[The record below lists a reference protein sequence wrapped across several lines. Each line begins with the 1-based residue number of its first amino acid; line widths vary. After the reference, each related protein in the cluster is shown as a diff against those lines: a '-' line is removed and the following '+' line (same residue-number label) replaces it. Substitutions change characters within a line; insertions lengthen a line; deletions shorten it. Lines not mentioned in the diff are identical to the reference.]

1 MTNKNPYIIEIN
13 GPVIKAAPMGNSFIG
28 EIVYAGKSGLL
39 GEIIRLKGDVATIQ
53 VYEDTEGL
61 KVNEEVHPQGV
72 PLSLE
77 LGPGLIGGVFDG
89 LGRPLS
95 KLQEMSLFMDKGL
108 RVRTLDGERKWGFVP
123 SLEVGDEVKPLDI
136 VGLVQESPLLE
147 HKVMCP
153 HGVEGRVTF
162 IASQGE
168 YTVDEVIC
176 RVKNQKEEEFEV
188 KMCQVWPVRK
198 KRPTLTYLKP
208 EDPLITGQRVLDFF
222 FPLAKGGSAIIPGG
236 FGAGKTVLQHQ
247 LAKWSDAQVII
258 YIGCGERGNE
268 MTQVLKEFPQ
278 LRDPRSGR
286 PLIER
291 TVLIA
296 NTSNMPVTAREASIY
311 TGITIAEY
319 FRDMGYD
326 VALMAD
332 STSRWAEAL
341 REISGRLEELPAEE
355 GFPAYL
361 SSMLAGFYE
370 RAGRCKVTS
379 DREGSISIVGAV
391 SPPGGDFSEPVT
403 VHSKRFVSVFWAL
416 DKELSSKRHFP
427 AINWIQSYSEFLD
440 DIREWWDSQDERI
453 KWSSLRKEAMLI
465 LHDDENLQ
473 KIVRLIGEDPLPDGQ
488 KLTLFCA
495 RLIKEGFL
503 QQFAF
508 DRNDSFCVAQKQLL
522 LMDTILYFYR
532 KAKDLI
538 AHKIPVTKITELSV
552 TQDILRAKFEVPNDK
567 LEEFS
572 ELKARIDKQFDYV
585 RREYE

>member
-1 MTNKNPYIIEIN
+1 MQNKISSVVEIN
-13 GPVIKAAPMGNSFIG
+13 GPVIKASNLESSFIG
-28 EIVYAGKSGLL
+28 EIVYVGQSRLL
-39 GEIIRLKGDVATIQ
+39 GEIIRLKSGIATIQ

-61 KVNEEVHPQGV
+61 KIAEQVEPAGI
-72 PLSLE
+72 PLSIE

-89 LGRPLS
+89 LGRPL
-95 KLQEMSLFMDKGL
+95 KELKKHSLFIERGQMA
-108 RVRTLDGERKWGFVP
+108 RTLDAGRKWSFSPAVETGKEIK
-123 SLEVGDEVKPLDI
+123 SLDI
-136 VGLVQESPLLE
+136 IGTVKETRLLE
-147 HKVMCP
+147 HKIICP
-153 HGVEGRVTF
+153 HNIGGKVTF
-162 IASQGE
+162 IASSGE
-168 YTVDEVIC
+168 YSVDEVIC
-176 RVKNQKEEEFEV
+176 RVENEGHESEI
-188 KMCQVWPVRK
+188 KMFQVWPVRK
-198 KRPTLTYLKP
+198 SRPVAAYLKP
-208 EDPLITGQRVLDFF
+208 ENPLITGQRVLDFF

-247 LAKWSDAQVII
+247 LAKWSDAEVIV

-268 MTQVLKEFPQ
+268 MTQVLKEFPK
-278 LRDPRSGR
+278 LLDPRTNR
-286 PLIER
+286 PLMER

-319 FRDMGYD
+319 FRDMGYN

-370 RAGRCKVTS
+370 RAGRCKVVEG
-379 DREGSISIVGAV
+379 REGSVSIVGAV

-427 AINWIQSYSEFLD
+427 AINWINSYSEFLGTMSG
-440 DIREWWDSQDERI
+440 WWDRQDEKI
-453 KWSSLRKEAMLI
+453 KWSSLRKRAMII
-465 LHDDENLQ
+465 LQEDENLQ
-473 KIVRLIGEDPLPDGQ
+473 KIVRLIGEDPLPDMQ

-495 RLIKEGFL
+495 RFIKEGFL

-508 DRNDSFCVAQKQLL
+508 DRNDSFCVARKQLL
-522 LMDTILYFYR
+522 LMDAILYFYR
-532 KAKDLI
+532 KSKELI
-538 AHKIPVTKITELSV
+538 SKKIPVTKLTELSAA
-552 TQDILRAKFEVPNDK
+552 QDIFRAKFEIPNDK
-567 LEEFS
+567 LEEFD
-572 ELKARIDKQFDYV
+572 ELRKRIDKQLDYI
-585 RREYE
+585 RSEYE

>member
-1 MTNKNPYIIEIN
+1 MKNNVPRIIEIN
-13 GPVIKAAPMGNSFIG
+13 GPVIKASPMGSSFIG
-28 EIVYAGKSGLL
+28 EIVYVGEIKLL
-39 GEIIRLKGDVATIQ
+39 GEIIRLKSDIATVQ

-61 KVNEEVHPQGV
+61 KITEMVEPQGI
-72 PLSLE
+72 PLSIE
-77 LGPGLIGGVFDG
+77 LGPGLIGEVFDG
-89 LGRPLS
+89 LGRPLK
-95 KLQEMSLFMDKGL
+95 KLQETSFFIERGK
-108 RVRTLDGERKWGFVP
+108 RVRTLEGERKWKFVP
-123 SLEVGDEVKPLDI
+123 SIKVGDEVKSLDI
-136 VGLVQESPLLE
+136 LGKVQETMLVE
-147 HKVMCP
+147 HKILCP
-153 HGVEGRVTF
+153 HGVKGRVAF
-162 IASQGE
+162 IASSGE
-168 YTVDEVIC
+168 YNIDEIIC
-176 RVKNQKEEEFEV
+176 RVSNNGQEAEIR
-188 KMCQVWPVRK
+188 MSQIWPVRK
-198 KRPTLTYLKP
+198 KRPPLSYLKP
-208 EDPLITGQRVLDFF
+208 SDPLITGQRVLDFF

-247 LAKWSDAQVII
+247 LAKWSDADVII

-278 LRDPRSGR
+278 LLDPRSGR
-286 PLIER
+286 PLMER

-319 FRDMGYD
+319 FRDMGYN

-370 RAGRCKVTS
+370 RAGRCKITEE
-379 DREGSISIVGAV
+379 REGSISIVGAV

-440 DIREWWDSQDERI
+440 DICKWWDSQDEKI
-453 KWSSLRKEAMLI
+453 KWSTLRKEAMLV
-465 LHDDENLQ
+465 LHEDENLQ
-473 KIVRLIGEDPLPDGQ
+473 KIVRLIGEDPLPDSQ

-508 DRNDSFCVAQKQLL
+508 DKNDSFCIARKQLL

-532 KAKDLI
+532 RAKELI
-538 AHKIPVTKITELSV
+538 SKKIPVAKITELSV
-552 TQDILRAKFEVPNDK
+552 AQDILRAKFEIANDK
-567 LEEFS
+567 VEEFEAIRTS
-572 ELKARIDKQFDYV
+572 IDKQLDYV

>member
-1 MTNKNPYIIEIN
+1 MQDNKQKIIEIN
-13 GPVIKAAPMGNSFIG
+13 GPVIKAQGMQDSFIG
-28 EIVYAGKSGLL
+28 EIVYVGKEKLL
-39 GEIIRLKGDVATIQ
+39 GEVIRLRKDIATVQ

-61 KVNEEVHPQGV
+61 KVYEDVEAKGV
-72 PLSLE
+72 PLSIE

-89 LGRPLS
+89 LGRPLK
-95 KLQEMSLFMDKGL
+95 KLQEGSLFIEKGQS
-108 RVRTLDGERKWGFVP
+108 VRTLDGRRKWRFSP
-123 SLEVGDEVKPLDI
+123 ALEKGQSIKGLDI
-136 VGLVQESPLLE
+136 IGEIQETAILK
-147 HKVMCP
+147 HKILCP
-153 HGVEGRVTF
+153 YNIEGKVVF
-162 IASQGE
+162 IAPCGE
-168 YTVDEVIC
+168 YSVDEVIV
-176 RVKNQKEEEFEV
+176 RVKNNRKESEI
-188 KMCQVWPVRK
+188 KMSSFWPVRK
-198 KRPTLTYLKP
+198 KRPVSKYLKP
-208 EDPLITGQRVLDFF
+208 SQPLITGQRVLDFF

-247 LAKWSDAQVII
+247 LAKWSDAEVIV

-268 MTQVLKEFPQ
+268 MTQVLKEFPK
-278 LRDPRSGR
+278 LLDPRTKR
-286 PLIER
+286 PLMER

-361 SSMLAGFYE
+361 SSMLASFYE
-370 RAGRCKVTS
+370 RAGRFEVVPG
-379 DREGSISIVGAV
+379 REGSISVVGAV

-427 AINWIQSYSEFLD
+427 AVNWIQSYSEFLE
-440 DIREWWDSQDERI
+440 DIEEWWDSQDSKV
-453 KWSSLRKEAMLI
+453 KWSILRKEAMVVLQE
-465 LHDDENLQ
+465 DENLQ
-473 KIVRLIGEDPLPDGQ
+473 KIVRLIGEDPLPDIQ

-508 DRNDSFCVAQKQLL
+508 DKNDSFCTAAKQLA
-522 LMDTILYFYR
+522 LMETILYFYK
-532 KAKDLI
+532 KAKDLL
-538 AHKIPVTKITELSV
+538 AKKIPVTKVTELPV
-552 TQDILRAKFEVPNDK
+552 CEDIFRAKSEIANDDRKGFED
-567 LEEFS
+567 LRE
-572 ELKARIDKQFDYV
+572 RIDKQFDYI